1 MKKILFAAMAA
12 AFALAACNDKTAAV
26 EAAAG
31 EQTTAGGG
39 DLAYVQVEA
48 VLAQSDLFL
57 NEGKALQEKTEKAQQ
72 SWTKKQQGLQYEA
85 AQLQEKYQKGL
96 ITSFDAQKQQEA
108 LQRRAAN
115 MESAMQKEGQ
125 TLDEENFV
133 FTNRGRD
140 LLMRA
145 VKEVNADGRYRMI
158 VNASALIDAD
168 STLDISDA
176 VLQAV
181 NKLYAADRKSAP
193 KEEKSSDK

>member
-1 MKKILFAAMAA
+1 MKKILFATLAA
-12 AFALAACNDKTAAV
+12 ACVLTACNDKTAAV
-26 EAAAG
+26 ETAAD
-31 EQTTAGGG
+31 EQTATAGG
-39 DLAYVQVEA
+39 DVAYVQVEA

-181 NKLYAADRKSAP
+181 NKLYAADKKSTP
-193 KEEKSSDK
+193 KEEKNAGK

>member
-1 MKKILFAAMAA
+1 MKKILIAALAA

-26 EAAAG
+26 ETTAG
-31 EQTTAGGG
+31 EQTTAGG

-181 NKLYAADRKSAP
+181 NKLYAADKKSAP
-193 KEEKSSDK
+193 KEEKNADK

>member
-1 MKKILFAAMAA
+1 MKKILFAAVVA
-12 AFALAACNDKTAAV
+12 AFALAACNDKTATV
-26 EAAAG
+26 SEPVG
-31 EQTTAGGG
+31 TPETIGGG

-72 SWTKKQQGLQYEA
+72 NWTKKQQGLQYEA

-108 LQRRAAN
+108 LQKRAAN

-125 TLDEENFV
+125 TLDEENYV

-181 NKLYAADRKSAP
+181 NRLYAADKKSAS
-193 KEEKSSDK
+193 KEE